1 MYFYIDMKFLY
12 ICLYIFNTYIYIY
25 IYNTSH
31 SGHLSTA
38 TSKNPSVVNAI
49 DNTDK

>member
-12 ICLYIFNTYIYIY
+12 ICLYIF
-25 IYNTSH
+25 NTSH

>member
-1 MYFYIDMKFLY
+1 MKFLY